1 MQTKTFLAS
10 LLATLPAARAF
21 KFTGP
26 DPSEPLDFSKE
37 ITITWEGDIPDNLSR
52 KFDIAWC
59 CEPDPLNKLTSDISR
74 LVDEIYLSD
83 HEYKIRFHYSKSM
96 LKPFADKIAAK
107 KVFSFQAVFTDE
119 KQDDIWVQYSSQ
131 NYAVIGLD
139 KKQEENPELDL

>member
-1 MQTKTFLAS
+1 MQTKTFLPS

-26 DPSEPLDFSKE
+26 DSSEPLDFSKE
-37 ITITWEGDIPDNLSR
+37 ITITWEGDIPDNLSP
-52 KFDIAWC
+52 KFDIAWH

-83 HEYKIRFHYSKSM
+83 HEYKVRFHNSKSM